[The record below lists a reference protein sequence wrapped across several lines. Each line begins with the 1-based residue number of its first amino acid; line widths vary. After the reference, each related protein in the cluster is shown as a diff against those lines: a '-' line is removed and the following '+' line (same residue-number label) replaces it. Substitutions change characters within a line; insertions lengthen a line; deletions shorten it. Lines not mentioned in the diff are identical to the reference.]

1 VTQAA
6 FDAAPQPNDW
16 RRALRH
22 GAFAYALSRV
32 LVFVGVGVVAAA
44 KASALAEQH
53 LPKPK
58 SAFRSMIDA
67 LGSWDGTWYVRVA
80 QLGYPDRVPAH
91 ITYGQVEARAAF
103 FPLFPWV
110 IRVVNHVIPG
120 DIVMA
125 ALVTNIVLGGVFV
138 YLVGRIAR
146 RVFDDEV
153 ARQAMVLTALFPGSV
168 VFSFAY
174 AEALLLVLATGCLLA
189 LLQKRWWLA
198 GVLGALA
205 TFTRPNGI
213 AVVAACVAAAV
224 VAWRRD
230 REWRAAVA
238 AVLSPLGFVAF
249 QLYIGVHA
257 HERGVWFRVQREAW
271 REGTSYG
278 GTALRSLSRFLL
290 HPFSSPTN
298 AVTAA
303 SVVVLVVGL
312 VALRRA
318 RLPAPLVAY
327 ALASVVLMLLPATI
341 TARPRFLT
349 TAFPLA
355 IAAAVVWPGRR
366 RDSWSYVTA
375 ICGAGLV
382 TLAAL
387 YGLSQVV
394 IP

>member
-1 VTQAA
+1 V
-6 FDAAPQPNDW
+6 
-16 RRALRH
+16 
-22 GAFAYALSRV
+22 FAYVLSRL

-44 KASALAEQH
+44 NASALADQH

-58 SAFRSMIDA
+58 SAFRLMIDA
-67 LGSWDGTWYVRVA
+67 LGSWDGTWYVRIA
-80 QLGYPDRVPAH
+80 QLGYPDSVPAH
-91 ITYGQVEARAAF
+91 VTYGQIEARAAF
-103 FPLFPWV
+103 FPLFPWL
-110 IRVVNHVIPG
+110 IRAANFIVPG
-120 DIVMA
+120 DVVMA
-125 ALVTNIVLGGVFV
+125 ALVTNLVLGAAFV
-138 YLVGRIAR
+138 YLVGCIAR
-146 RVFDDEV
+146 RVSDDDV
-153 ARQAMVLTALFPGSV
+153 ARRAMVLTALFPGSV
-168 VFSFAY
+168 VLSFAY
-174 AEALLLVLATGCLLA
+174 AEALLLVLAAGCLLS

-198 GVLGALA
+198 GALGAFA

-213 AVVAACVAAAV
+213 AVVAACVVAAAL
-224 VAWRRD
+224 AWRRD
-230 REWRAAVA
+230 REWRGLAAIA
-238 AVLSPLGFVAF
+238 LSPLGFVAF
-249 QLYIGVHA
+249 QWYIGAQA

-303 SVVVLVVGL
+303 SVVVLGVGL

-318 RLPAPLVAY
+318 HLPATLVAY
-327 ALASVVLMLLPATI
+327 TLASVVLMLLPATI

-355 IAAAVVWPGRR
+355 IAAAAVWPGRR
-366 RDSWSYVTA
+366 RDSWSYATT

>member
-1 VTQAA
+1 VSAHEVPATE
-6 FDAAPQPNDW
+6 W
-16 RRALRH
+16 RTALRH
-22 GAFAYALSRV
+22 GLFAYLLSRV
-32 LVFVGVGVVAAA
+32 LVFVGAGVVAAA
-44 KASALAEQH
+44 NASSLTSQG

-58 SAFRSMIDA
+58 SAVRFMIDA
-67 LGSWDGTWYVRVA
+67 LGSWDGTWYVRIA
-80 QLGYPDRVPAH
+80 QLGYPDHVPAH
-91 ITYGQVEARAAF
+91 ITYGQIEARAAF
-103 FPLFPWV
+103 FPLFPWL
-110 IRVVNHVIPG
+110 IRVTNHLIPG
-120 DIVMA
+120 DIVVA
-125 ALVTNIVLGGVFV
+125 ALVTNVVLGGVFV

-146 RVFDDEV
+146 HAFDADV
-153 ARQAMVLTALFPGSV
+153 ARRAMVLTALFPGSV

-174 AEALLLVLATGCLLA
+174 AEALLLVLAAACLLA
-189 LLQKRWWLA
+189 LLQRRWWLA
-198 GVLGALA
+198 GALGALA
-205 TFTRPNGI
+205 TFTRPNGV
-213 AVVAACVAAAV
+213 AVVAACVVAAWF
-224 VAWRRD
+224 AWPRD
-230 REWRAAVA
+230 REWRALGA

-249 QLYIGVHA
+249 QLYIGAHA

-278 GTALRSLSRFLL
+278 GTAVRSLSRFLL

-318 RLPAPLVAY
+318 HLPAPLVAY
-327 ALASVVLMLLPATI
+327 TVAAVVLMLLPATI

-355 IAAAVVWPGRR
+355 IAAAVVWPGHR
-366 RDSWSYVTA
+366 RDAWSYATA
-375 ICGAGLV
+375 VCGAGLV
-382 TLAAL
+382 TLSAL

>member
-1 VTQAA
+1 VI
-6 FDAAPQPNDW
+6 DAAHEPPEW
-16 RRALRH
+16 RDARRH
-22 GAFAYALSRV
+22 GAFAYVLSRV
-32 LVFVGVGVVAAA
+32 LVFVGTGVVAAA
-44 KASALAEQH
+44 NASALADQR

-58 SAFRSMIDA
+58 SAFRLMIDA
-67 LGSWDGTWYVRVA
+67 LGSWDGTWYVRIA
-80 QLGYPDRVPAH
+80 QLGYPDRIPAH
-91 ITYGQVEARAAF
+91 VTYGQIEARAAF
-103 FPLFPWV
+103 FPLFPWL
-110 IRVVNHVIPG
+110 IRVANHVIPG
-120 DIVMA
+120 DIVIA
-125 ALVTNIVLGGVFV
+125 ALVTNIVLGAVFV

-146 RVFDDEV
+146 RVFDDEA
-153 ARQAMVLTALFPGSV
+153 ARRAMVLTSLFPGSV
-168 VFSFAY
+168 VLSFAY
-174 AEALLLVLATGCLLA
+174 AEALLLVLAAGCLLA
-189 LLQKRWWLA
+189 LSQTRWWLA
-198 GVLGALA
+198 GLLGALA
-205 TFTRPNGI
+205 TLTRPNGI
-213 AVVAACVAAAV
+213 AVVAACAVAAAI
-224 VAWRRD
+224 AWRRD
-230 REWRAAVA
+230 RAWRAAAA

-249 QLYIGVHA
+249 QWYIGVHA

-290 HPFSSPTN
+290 HPFASPTN

-327 ALASVVLMLLPATI
+327 TLASVVLMLLPATI

-366 RDSWSYVTA
+366 RDAWSYVTTV
-375 ICGAGLV
+375 CGAGLV

-387 YGLSQVV
+387 YGLNQVV